1 MYQQQQQ
8 WQQQRYDDQRQR
20 ADEYRQDAYRQQDRM
35 DAQNQV
41 AMGGMA
47 QVNAAAASNI
57 YTNNSNINMQGY
69 PQQPQQPQQ
78 QWQQPQQPQ
87 MPQQQDAPQQAANV
101 CPRCGAP
108 LSEGA
113 GFCVECGLQL

>member
-1 MYQQQQQ
+1 
-8 WQQQRYDDQRQR
+8 
-20 ADEYRQDAYRQQDRM
+20 
-35 DAQNQV
+35 
-41 AMGGMA
+41 
-47 QVNAAAASNI
+47 
-57 YTNNSNINMQGY
+57 MQGY
-69 PQQPQQPQQ
+69 PQQPQQQWSQQPQQPQMPQQPQQ

-87 MPQQQDAPQQAANV
+87 MPQQQDTPQQAANV